1 MVLEQTNCL
10 LLEINSS
17 LVIDALIQSKE
28 SITLTDLEK
37 RINDINN
44 DLKNGILEVVFSEY
58 KNYL

>member
-17 LVIDALIQSKE
+17 LGIDALIQSKE